1 MTKLNSPANPGWP
14 DVTRFEVVE
23 RLLGGDGGPLNRAPL
38 ELLERTEFLK
48 KQLAEAVQ
56 PISPSLT
63 AIANINTVGLY
74 ASTGTG
80 TVAARKLTGGTGISV
95 SNGDGVSGNPTIS
108 LGAGVVIPGVYAKV
122 TVDTYGRTVGGGAL
136 VADDIPSLDW
146 GKIVSGKPTTRAGYG
161 ITDSAAVGGDA
172 AQQFNVA
179 DATQGKHAVNAGQIQ
194 AQGVTAFATAGTATA
209 YTLTPSPAIQAY
221 APNLR
226 FRAKFHVASGSNPT
240 INISG
245 QGAVNL
251 KQYDAQGNKIAA
263 ILAAGQL
270 ADIEYDGADAVVL
283 DPLPTPKM
291 SVVGTMRNALMSVT
305 AASASAMFSA
315 DEIVVESALG
325 GTAYQLANF
334 SKTINLATAGVGG
347 MDTGSAPVSGFVAL
361 YAIYNTTTGT
371 ANILATNATSSVV
384 GNIYGGANMP
394 AGYTASAL
402 IGVWPTNSSG
412 QFVVGY
418 QIDRLISPAVL
429 QVISAG
435 AATSYTSLSIASAV
449 PKNARSCEGYA
460 SLNGTGS
467 GMAYIAASGTGLA
480 EKIFAGNT
488 SSSYGPAASFSNL
501 PMITAQTL
509 YYKQANGSVNIFISG
524 YSF

>member
-1 MTKLNSPANPGWP
+1 MQRVANNRNPAVDKFGAGKNGFTAGDPQAGVPATTPGYEWFDAVQEELVNLVEGFGGALDPTKRDQVKTLVLAA
-14 DVTRFEVVE
+14 
-23 RLLGGDGGPLNRAPL
+23 LALRAPL
-38 ELLERTEFLK
+38 
-48 KQLAEAVQ
+48 AGSNVQ
-56 PISPSLT
+56 IFS
-63 AIANINTVGLY
+63 VG
-74 ASTGTG
+74 
-80 TVAARKLTGGTGISV
+80 
-95 SNGDGVSGNPTIS
+95 N
-108 LGAGVVIPGVYAKV
+108 
-122 TVDTYGRTVGGGAL
+122 
-136 VADDIPSLDW
+136 
-146 GKIVSGKPTTRAGYG
+146 
-161 ITDSAAVGGDA
+161 
-172 AQQFNVA
+172 
-179 DATQGKHAVNAGQIQ
+179 ATQSQHAVNAGQIQ
-194 AQGVTAFATAGTATA
+194 VQGLTAFTTAGTATA
-209 YTLTPSPAIQAY
+209 YTFTPSPAIQAY

-226 FRAKFHVASGSNPT
+226 FRAKFHVASGTNPT

-251 KQYDAQGNKIAA
+251 KQYDAQGNKIVAV
-263 ILAAGQL
+263 LAAGQL

-283 DPLPTPKM
+283 DPLPTIPKI

-305 AASASAMFSA
+305 AASASATFSA

-334 SKTINLATAGVGG
+334 SKTINLATTGVGG
-347 MDTGSAPVSGFVAL
+347 MDTGSAPVNGFVAL
-361 YAIYNTTTGT
+361 YAIYNQANGT
-371 ANILATNATSSVV
+371 ANILAINATSSVV

-402 IGVWPTNSSG
+402 IGVWPTNGSG

-418 QIDRLISPAVL
+418 QVDRQVSPAPV
-429 QVISAG
+429 QVISSG

-467 GMAYIAASGTGLA
+467 GMAYIAASGTGIA

-488 SSSYGPAASFSNL
+488 SSTYGPAASFSNL

-524 YSF
+524 YTF